1 MAPVLIMSAIA
12 ETLPLAEPR
21 RGTRIYDHSAFY
33 PTIRSTDVFL
43 CTYPKSGT
51 TWLGFMIA
59 QILKPDPKEQI
70 DLKSMG
76 QYVPD
81 VNLLYTQRGS
91 LEQYSQMSDPRF
103 FLCHAACD
111 LNLPKVVYVIR
122 DPRDVMV
129 SYWHYQK
136 FLKKDYQQSLA
147 DFICDDSHWP
157 CEWDEHVASWLLP
170 TTHPNLLMVRYEEL
184 HEDGGNVLRAVLDF
198 AGVRYTNRAIS
209 AAVEAS
215 RFDRMRAAEE
225 RFGVH
230 GKAGDQRER
239 FVRKG
244 RIGSWRVEMNADEQ
258 RLLQQKYGD
267 VMRQLGY
274 V

>member
-1 MAPVLIMSAIA
+1 VLLMSAIT
-12 ETLPLAEPR
+12 ETLPLTQPQ
-21 RGTRIYDHSAFY
+21 RGIRVYDHSSFY
-33 PTIRSTDVFL
+33 PSVRPSDVFL

-59 QILKPDPKEQI
+59 QVLKRDPREQI

-76 QYVPD
+76 RYVPD

-91 LEQYSQMSDPRF
+91 LAEFSQILDPRF
-103 FLCHAACD
+103 FLCHAAGD

-129 SYWHYQK
+129 SYWHFQK

-147 DFICDDSHWP
+147 DFIISNDHWP
-157 CEWDEHVASWLLP
+157 CEWDQHVASWLLP
-170 TTHPNLLMVRYEEL
+170 TMHPNLLFVRYEEL
-184 HEDGGNVLRAVLDF
+184 HEDAGKVLRAVLDF

-209 AAVEAS
+209 SAVEAS

-239 FVRKG
+239 FVRTG
-244 RIGSWRVEMNADEQ
+244 RIGGWRQEMGPQEQ
-258 RLLQQKYGD
+258 RVLEQKYGD

-274 V
+274 A

>member
-1 MAPVLIMSAIA
+1 MILSMSAILQA
-12 ETLPLAEPR
+12 PASAPSS
-21 RGTRIYDHSAFY
+21 RGVRTYDHSDFY
-33 PTIRSTDVFL
+33 PTIRPSDVFL

-51 TWLGFMIA
+51 TWLAFMIA
-59 QILKPDPKEQI
+59 QVLKRDPQEPI

-76 QYVPD
+76 HYVPD

-91 LEQYSQMSDPRF
+91 LAEYVGMADPRF

-111 LNLPKVVYVIR
+111 MNLPRVVYVVR

-136 FLKKDYQQSLA
+136 FLKKDYQQTLA
-147 DFICDDSHWP
+147 EFISSDDHWP
-157 CEWDEHVASWLLP
+157 CEWDQHAASWLLP
-170 TTHPNLLMVRYEEL
+170 TTHPNLLLLRYEEL
-184 HEDGGNVLRAVLDF
+184 HEDAGKVLRGVLDF

-209 AAVEAS
+209 GAVEAS
-215 RFDRMRAAEE
+215 RFDRMRATED

-239 FVRKG
+239 FVRNG
-244 RIGSWRVEMNADEQ
+244 RVGGWRYEMASDDQRMLEQ
-258 RLLQQKYGD
+258 KFGNL
-267 VMRQLGY
+267 MRQLGY
-274 V
+274 L